1 MATTYYVDL
10 LDLSVADQWEHVR
23 VGLVDSIPEL
33 ADAYVE
39 GCRRLVERGATGAD
53 QPNWYAVAKEEDGKE
68 RDLTSTE
75 MGALAA
81 TVEQKFPEIKVRLP
95 SPEGD

>member
-1 MATTYYVDL
+1 MGT
-10 LDLSVADQWEHVR
+10 R
-23 VGLVDSIPEL
+23 KRRLVDSIPEL

-75 MGALAA
+75 MGALAEVPRHQDPFA
-81 TVEQKFPEIKVRLP
+81 LARERLSRLVRP
-95 SPEGD
+95 SK